1 VYTQPMAIQKL
12 QHSRDLQGGDSVD
25 VYLRISRDPDGDE
38 LGVQRQRH
46 ECLELCKSRG
56 WRVAM
61 VHQDDDT
68 SAFSG
73 KTRPG
78 YEELLR
84 RVDAGQVRGV
94 VAWHPDRLHR
104 SPLELERFIT
114 IVESAE
120 AGVATVAGG
129 VYDLTTA
136 SGRGNARIVGAVA
149 RMESEHKSERLRSKM
164 AELRRDGK
172 LTGGGKRPY
181 GYEDDRLTICP
192 VEAEVIR
199 ELTRRALGG
208 ESLLSLVRDL
218 NEREIPAGSGGPWA
232 LASVSR
238 LLRSLRIAGLR
249 DDGGGREITA
259 PWRPIITVRDHQQ
272 LLALLARN
280 SRFGVRSPRSYLLTG
295 GLVRCGGC
303 GAQMIGRPMAG
314 RPTYCCVTA
323 RGGCNKVFARAA
335 SVDEIVAAAVSAAM
349 DGSGLAERLDH
360 LAGTHSDALLD
371 AVAQQEERTRE
382 IEADYAGGELERG
395 EYRRLRA
402 AARGKLDEL
411 RASIKPNPRA
421 ALDYGD
427 EPLAAAWPG
436 LSLGRRRAV
445 LDAVLEAVIVAP
457 VGRRSGSR
465 FNLDRVSLKWKA

>member
-1 VYTQPMAIQKL
+1 MAIQKL

-38 LGVQRQRH
+38 LGVQRQRR
-46 ECLELCKSRG
+46 ECLELCNRRG
-56 WRVAM
+56 WRVATI
-61 VHQDDDT
+61 HQDDDV

-73 KTRPG
+73 KNRPA
-78 YEELLR
+78 YSELLR
-84 RVDAGQVRGV
+84 RIDAGQVRGV

-104 SPLELERFIT
+104 SPTELERFIE
-114 IVESAE
+114 IVEANG
-120 AGVATVAGG
+120 AGVATVQGG
-129 VYDLTTA
+129 DYDLSTA
-136 SGRGNARIVGAVA
+136 SGRMGARIVGAVA
-149 RMESEHKSERLRSKM
+149 RHESEHKSERLRSKM

-181 GYEDDRLTICP
+181 GYEEDRLTIRAI
-192 VEAEVIR
+192 EAEIIR

-208 ESLLSLVRDL
+208 ESLLSLGRDL
-218 NEREIPAGSGGPWA
+218 NERGIPAGSGGPWA

-249 DDGGGREITA
+249 DNGGGREITA
-259 PWRPIITVRDHQQ
+259 PWPAIITVRDHRQ

-303 GAQMIGRPMAG
+303 GAQMIGRNMAG

-371 AVAQQEERTRE
+371 AVGQQDERLRE

-411 RASIKPNPRA
+411 RAGIKPSPRA

-427 EPLAAAWPG
+427 EPLAKAWPA
-436 LSLGRRRAV
+436 LSTGRRRAI
-445 LDAVLEAVIVAP
+445 LDRPDL
-457 VGRRSGSR
+457 RGSR
-465 FNLDRVSLKWKA
+465 PRVHRNRVDLPTRAE